1 MKRLTVLNIIF
12 ASLSMTN
19 SHFVLANDDDEF
31 FDSRFIFT
39 SSANEVEDKRRIS
52 RYLES
57 GGALPGKY
65 NVKFYVNEAYVGQ
78 EFIEIKEG
86 NEGAILCKNS
96 DILFNRKVTL
106 IPEAEV
112 QPGIYDCGEIEKKL
126 NARWELDSQ
135 TLALSYIIPDKYI
148 DDNKKSLEQRVEE
161 TQVDGLL
168 FNYDL
173 SYNDYDENG
182 GELSGNV
189 TTQANMGRVRFYADT
204 YYSESDEEDK
214 LDFSQAYVATPIYS
228 IESEL
233 KLGDTYTSGGTLMS
247 GFPIRGVSIT
257 SDSDMWS
264 ESRKRFI
271 IPVTGTVSEN
281 STIKFYYNDTLL
293 ATRHVESGPYS
304 FNDISPPGS
313 GDLKVVEE
321 GQSGRKTV
329 RIISIPSRS
338 ALLPSGT
345 VDFNF
350 SLGNYRDS
358 DNRLGDSVAFFNLGY
373 GLGYTT
379 PTFTSVVA
387 EGYYSNEI
395 AAATVG
401 PLGGDI
407 EVNLSQSSYED
418 SNHNLAYAVKFNQ
431 DIYDWLGFNINYYKY
446 IDRDY
451 LTFSEY
457 QSFKDSDQP
466 TAGYYD
472 SHLYLSLNMQVGY
485 TYLNSINLSYSS
497 NETLQQLD
505 SPEFDPSDVTTESY
519 NVSLYGGLNFHD
531 ISYTLTAS
539 TSKSF
544 ENDDY
549 EPSVFLNFNIPLH
562 LGNDYVSLTSVDT
575 YVNRDTDGNYTSG
588 TSASGA
594 INQDVNY
601 SVSTQTDWQENEI
614 DGTLTL
620 QGNSNY
626 NQFYGSVSEDN
637 LYVSAGGSLGY
648 TRQSGIVASFSKG
661 DNPTLVK
668 LGKLEG
674 IEQFGTKTNANGYL
688 MTNTSAYN
696 EKELKLD
703 VGALSGDIYVA
714 SSRETFTQGKGTFSV
729 VSFSAEKT
737 INYYMKI
744 RKDGELLEP
753 GALVKTANGY
763 TAYVAFDH
771 SVLISE
777 RFTNEIQPTL
787 DLIINSTEACQINLA
802 NKELADKISSRSKV
816 FNLGDVNCE

>member
-1 MKRLTVLNIIF
+1 MKRLIVLNIIF
-12 ASLSMTN
+12 ACLSMT
-19 SHFVLANDDDEF
+19 SSPFVLANEDEEF

-39 SSANEVEDKRRIS
+39 SSENKAEDKDRIS

-78 EFIEIKEG
+78 AFIEIKEG
-86 NEGAILCKNS
+86 SESTVLCKNS
-96 DILFNRKVTL
+96 DILFSRKVTL
-106 IPEAEV
+106 VPEAQIE
-112 QPGIYDCGEIEKKL
+112 PGIYDCGEIEEKL

-135 TLALSYIIPDKYI
+135 TLALSYIIPNKYI

-173 SYNDYDENG
+173 SYNDYDKEG
-182 GELSGNV
+182 GEMSGSLTAQGNV
-189 TTQANMGRVRFYADT
+189 GRVRFYADT
-204 YYSESDEEDK
+204 YYSESAKDDK
-214 LDFSQAYVATPIYS
+214 FDFSQAYIATPIYS

-264 ESRKRFI
+264 ESHKRFI

-304 FNDISPPGS
+304 FNDIYPPGS

-338 ALLPSGT
+338 SLLPSGT

-350 SLGNYRDS
+350 SLGNYRYS
-358 DNRLGDSVAFFNLGY
+358 DNKLGDSVAFFNLGY
-373 GLGYTT
+373 GLGYIT

-395 AAATVG
+395 AVATVG
-401 PLGGDI
+401 PLGSDI
-407 EVNLSQSSYED
+407 EVNLSHSSYED
-418 SNHNLAYAVKFNQ
+418 SNHNLAYAIKFNQ
-431 DIYDWLGFNINYYKY
+431 DIYDWLGLNINYYKY
-446 IDRDY
+446 LDRDY

-457 QSFKDSDQP
+457 QSFKDSDEP
-466 TAGYYD
+466 TTGYYD
-472 SHLYLSLNMQVGY
+472 SRLYLSLNMQVGY
-485 TYLNSINLSYSS
+485 RYLNSINLSYSS
-497 NETLQQLD
+497 NEMLRQLD
-505 SPEFDPSDVTTESY
+505 TPEFDTSDVTTESY
-519 NVSLYGGLNFHD
+519 NVSLYGGLSFYD
-531 ISYTLTAS
+531 ITYTLTAS

-544 ENDDY
+544 ESGDY
-549 EPSVFLNFNIPLH
+549 EPSVFLSFNIPLRFD
-562 LGNDYVSLTSVDT
+562 NDYVSLTSVDT
-575 YVNRDTDGNYTSG
+575 YINRDKDGHYTSG
-588 TSASGA
+588 ASASGM
-594 INQDVNY
+594 INQEVNY
-601 SVSTQTDWQENEI
+601 LVSSQTDWEQNETNS
-614 DGTLTL
+614 TLTL
-620 QGNSNY
+620 QGHSNY
-626 NQFYGSVSEDN
+626 NQFYGSVSENN

-648 TRQSGIVASFSKG
+648 TRQSGIVASSSRG
-661 DNPTLVK
+661 ENPTLVK
-668 LGKLEG
+668 LGELEG
-674 IEQFGTKTNANGYL
+674 IEQFGTKTNSNGYL
-688 MTNTSAYN
+688 MTSNSAYN

-744 RKDGELLEP
+744 HRDGELLEP

-763 TAYVAFDH
+763 TGYVSVDH

-777 RFTNEIQPTL
+777 RVLNEMQSTL
-787 DLIINSTEACQINLA
+787 NLTINSTEECQINLA
-802 NKELADKISSRSKV
+802 NKDLDDKISSRSKV